1 MLPPLKHWTN
11 TIVISLYMEV
21 YTNTLSYDGI
31 YCSCACLLFTQ
42 MTLQQHQMDLM
53 LII

>member
-21 YTNTLSYDGI
+21 YTLGYDGI
-31 YCSCACLLFTQ
+31 YCSCVCLLLTQ